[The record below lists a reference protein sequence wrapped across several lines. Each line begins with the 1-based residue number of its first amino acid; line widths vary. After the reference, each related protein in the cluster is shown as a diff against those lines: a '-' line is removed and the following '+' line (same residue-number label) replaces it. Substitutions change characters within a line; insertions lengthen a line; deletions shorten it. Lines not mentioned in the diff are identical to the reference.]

1 MAPNPVWVGGH
12 LTPRGHHSH
21 ADAPEP
27 PKRHQGTHDDRRPL
41 RNAHSAPERPSSPK
55 GHPRSR
61 GVNSTAKRLVRAA
74 GGSSP
79 LTRGQR
85 AGGPLRDVHSGVIP
99 AHAGSTHSK
108 PRNPANAAT
117 LAAATDAIGH
127 PVEQPS
133 VSDRARA
140 EGLDRGG
147 GENGAIKKSW
157 AGVQGAAQSPPAT
170 PCEPGHQKPE
180 VSDMVQVLH
189 IPGQYVSVAV

>member
-21 ADAPEP
+21 ADATET

-41 RNAHSAPERPSSPK
+41 RDAHSVPERPSSPK

-61 GVNSTAKRLVRAA
+61 GVNESAFLCCDASL
-74 GGSSP
+74 GSSP
-79 LTRGQR
+79 LTRGQLR
-85 AGGPLRDVHSGVIP
+85 PVFSESPLMRVIP

-127 PVEQPS
+127 PVERPS

-140 EGLDRGG
+140 EGLDPGG
-147 GENGAIKKSW
+147 GENGAIKKSR
-157 AGVQGAAQSPPAT
+157 ASVQGAAQSPLQPPVNQVTKNLKYRIWITAT
-170 PCEPGHQKPE
+170 CPRAIC
-180 VSDMVQVLH
+180 
-189 IPGQYVSVAV
+189 

>member
-1 MAPNPVWVGGH
+1 MAPNPVRVGGH

-27 PKRHQGTHDDRRPL
+27 PKRPGGTHDDRRPF
-41 RNAHSAPERPSSPK
+41 REAVSVSERPSSPK

-61 GVNSTAKRLVRAA
+61 GVNYSQKHQGELSD
-74 GGSSP
+74 GSSP
-79 LTRGQR
+79 LTRGQQEAPGVPKPGR
-85 AGGPLRDVHSGVIP
+85 RVIP

-108 PRNPANAAT
+108 PQNPANAAT
-117 LAAATDAIGH
+117 LAAATDATGH

-147 GENGAIKKSW
+147 GENGAIKNPGP
-157 AGVQGAAQSPPAT
+157 ACRGRPRAPLQPPVNQGTKNLKYRIWITAT
-170 PCEPGHQKPE
+170 CPRATC
-180 VSDMVQVLH
+180 
-189 IPGQYVSVAV
+189 